1 METIQKEE
9 KEEIINKI
17 NTLDIELKKD
27 GRKQPRSQKQ
37 IEAFEV
43 AKNKRYAILRERK
56 EEMNKLLEE
65 KILEKALSIKKRQI
79 KAMAIF
85 DGIPDDN
92 TPIEQIKNIVRSTP
106 ASKTPSRAV
115 DSDTPIK
122 RINTIQSNKEIKNNF
137 LFI

>member
-92 TPIEQIKNIVRSTP
+92 TPIEEIKNIVRST
-106 ASKTPSRAV
+106 
-115 DSDTPIK
+115 TPIK
-122 RINTIQSNKEIKNNF
+122 RINTIQSNKEVKNNF

>member
-43 AKNKRYAILRERK
+43 AKNKRYAILRK
-56 EEMNKLLEE
+56 
-65 KILEKALSIKKRQI
+65 
-79 KAMAIF
+79 
-85 DGIPDDN
+85 
-92 TPIEQIKNIVRSTP
+92 
-106 ASKTPSRAV
+106 
-115 DSDTPIK
+115 
-122 RINTIQSNKEIKNNF
+122 
-137 LFI
+137 

>member
-92 TPIEQIKNIVRSTP
+92 TPIEEIKNIVRST
-106 ASKTPSRAV
+106 
-115 DSDTPIK
+115 TPIK

>member
-92 TPIEQIKNIVRSTP
+92 TPIEQIKNIVRST
-106 ASKTPSRAV
+106 
-115 DSDTPIK
+115 TPIK

>member
-1 METIQKEE
+1 
-9 KEEIINKI
+9 
-17 NTLDIELKKD
+17 
-27 GRKQPRSQKQ
+27 
-37 IEAFEV
+37 
-43 AKNKRYAILRERK
+43 
-56 EEMNKLLEE
+56 MNKLLEE

-92 TPIEQIKNIVRSTP
+92 TPIEEIKNIVRST
-106 ASKTPSRAV
+106 
-115 DSDTPIK
+115 TPIK

>member
-1 METIQKEE
+1 METIDNQIINQE
-9 KEEIINKI
+9 KEEI
-17 NTLDIELKKD
+17 NTLDNQINQQEKRD
-27 GRKQPRSQKQ
+27 GRKKPRSQKQ

-43 AKNKRYAILRERK
+43 AKNKRYTILRERK

-65 KILEKALSIKKRQI
+65 KILQKALSIKKRQI

-92 TPIEQIKNIVRSTP
+92 TPIEEIKNIVRSTP
-106 ASKTPSRAV
+106 VKMPGQVV
-115 DSDTPIK
+115 DSGPVK
-122 RINTIQSNKEIKNNF
+122 RINNKEINKNNF